1 MADGAHR
8 VRSSGIEKSGVA
20 AVHYDAG
27 CPGGQS
33 RKNVLAHGGVCV
45 LIHCNEI
52 QTNNHTMNAITLHLG
67 LDVHKDS
74 ITIAIAE
81 PGPKGEI
88 RLFGSIT
95 NDVDRL
101 EKALRR
107 ILKAHPDAHLEVAY
121 EAGPC
126 GFVVARRL
134 KQLDIPCLVAA
145 PSLIPKQPGSPFK
158 TDKRD
163 ARAIARLLRAGE
175 LTAVY
180 VPEATDEAI
189 RDLCRARTDAVD
201 DQRRC
206 RHRLKAFLLRHGYRY
221 QGKANWSQPHMRYL
235 RELVL
240 PHPAMKA
247 ILEEYLQGIDA
258 AHNRVERIEAS
269 MLALLETWRLK
280 PAVQALMAFRGFQ
293 LVAAMITVSE
303 LGDIHRFQH
312 PRQLMTYL
320 GLVPTE
326 YSSGQ
331 RQRLGAISR
340 CGNSHQRWLLTECA
354 EHYALPPKVSKELS
368 RRQEGQSESVRALSW
383 KAQSRLHLRFIKLLG
398 RRLQRNKAKVAIARE
413 LCGFIWA
420 LLRTLDCYKQAQSV
434 PPSSTS

>member
-1 MADGAHR
+1 M
-8 VRSSGIEKSGVA
+8 S
-20 AVHYDAG
+20 
-27 CPGGQS
+27 
-33 RKNVLAHGGVCV
+33 
-45 LIHCNEI
+45 
-52 QTNNHTMNAITLHLG
+52 AITLYLG

-74 ITIAIAE
+74 ITIAIAQS
-81 PGPKGEI
+81 GRNGEI
-88 RLFGSIT
+88 RLFGNIANSMHA
-95 NDVDRL
+95 L
-101 EKALRR
+101 EAMLAR
-107 ILKAHPDAHLEVAY
+107 IRKAHPGAHLEVAY

-126 GFVVARRL
+126 GFGIARRL
-134 KQLDIPCLVAA
+134 KQLGVPCIVAA

-175 LTAVY
+175 LTGVY
-180 VPEATDEAI
+180 VPEPTDEAM

-206 RHRLKAFLLRHGYRY
+206 RLRLKAFLLRHGYRY

-258 AHNRVERIEAS
+258 AHERVQRIEAS
-269 MLALLETWRLK
+269 MQTLLETWRLK
-280 PAVQALMAFRGFQ
+280 PAVEALMAFRGFQ

-303 LGDIHRFQH
+303 LGDIHRFPH

-320 GLVPTE
+320 GLVSVE
-326 YSSGQ
+326 HSSGPSQ
-331 RQRLGAISR
+331 HLGGISR
-340 CGNSHQRWLLTECA
+340 CGNGHQRWILTECA
-354 EHYALPPKVSKELS
+354 EHYATPPKVSKELA
-368 RRQEGQSESVRALSW
+368 RRQEHQPPEVRALSW
-383 KAQSRLHLRFIKLLG
+383 KAQTRLHLRFTRLLARKLN
-398 RRLQRNKAKVAIARE
+398 RNKAKVAVARE

-420 LLRTLDCYKQAQSV
+420 LLRTQSCYTQAAAT
-434 PPSSTS
+434 P